1 MTSLL
6 PFVSLIAIAAFLI
19 FLFSELREQVAK
31 DLAEKRR
38 KARLAL
44 LQGKWIDQSGFQPHM
59 EIGPRV
65 LTYPELDWP
74 NEYAYELLK
83 DTLVIY
89 TTRAIQRSRIVSIDT
104 HLLILETDGEE
115 AIYTRNSKQ

>member
-1 MTSLL
+1 MISLL

-65 LTYPELDWP
+65 LTYPELERP

-89 TTRAIQRSRIVSIDT
+89 TARSILRSRIVSIDT
-104 HLLILETDGEE
+104 HMLILETEGEE
-115 AIYTRNSKQ
+115 AVYTKSNE